1 MPNWCST
8 AYVIDGDAKEVKQLY
23 ELMKGLEERKTP
35 SVENGFGTTWLGC
48 LVDALGKDW
57 NDVRCRGSW
66 NGLEMDGDVLKFSTE
81 TAWAPC
87 SETFDLV
94 REAFP
99 NLRYYFQA
107 EEPGMEVYETND
119 EFGTYF
125 SDRFFLDAC
134 SPEEEYLSEYFET
147 QEDAFAWLEEKCGE
161 SIKSAEDVKALNER
175 WQSKSEDAFCYLH
188 EFQIVN

>member
-1 MPNWCST
+1 LLRSANCSLSFQRMPNWCST

-161 SIKSAEDVKALNER
+161 
-175 WQSKSEDAFCYLH
+175 QSKSEDAFCYLH

>member
-1 MPNWCST
+1 
-8 AYVIDGDAKEVKQLY
+8 
-23 ELMKGLEERKTP
+23 
-35 SVENGFGTTWLGC
+35 
-48 LVDALGKDW
+48 
-57 NDVRCRGSW
+57 
-66 NGLEMDGDVLKFSTE
+66 
-81 TAWAPC
+81 
-87 SETFDLV
+87 
-94 REAFP
+94 
-99 NLRYYFQA
+99 
-107 EEPGMEVYETND
+107 MEVYETND

-161 SIKSAEDVKALNER
+161 PIKSAEDVKALDER

>member
-1 MPNWCST
+1 M
-8 AYVIDGDAKEVKQLY
+8 Y
-23 ELMKGLEERKTP
+23 
-35 SVENGFGTTWLGC
+35 
-48 LVDALGKDW
+48 
-57 NDVRCRGSW
+57 DVRCRGSW

-161 SIKSAEDVKALNER
+161 PIKSAEDVKALDER